1 MNTRLL
7 TIVCCALALVIC
19 ALPLAAQQ
27 PPKPGPEHEMLKKFE
42 GTWDATVNLGGM
54 ESKGTSKYKMALGGF
69 WLVNEFT
76 GEIAGGKFEGR
87 GATGYD
93 PIKKK
98 YVGAW
103 IDSMSPTLMV
113 MEGNFDKEGKTYT
126 ETGEGPGPE
135 GKLQKMKSVI
145 EFKDDDNMVFTMYT
159 VADGKDQEMFKITY
173 KRKK

>member
-1 MNTRLL
+1 MSTRLV
-7 TIVCCALALVIC
+7 TIVCCVLALVIW

-42 GTWDATVNLGGM
+42 GTWDATMNFGGM
-54 ESKGTSKYKMALGGF
+54 ESKGTAKYKMALGGF
-69 WLVNEFT
+69 WLLDEFT
-76 GEIAGGKFEGR
+76 GEFGGGKFEGK

-98 YVGAW
+98 YVTAW

-126 ETGEGPGPE
+126 ETGEGPSPE